1 MQRRALIRHLT
12 RHGCILRREGG
23 NHSIYLNPATNA
35 RSAVPRHRE
44 IADLLAKSIGQ
55 QRGIPEPSK

>member
-35 RSAVPRHRE
+35 
-44 IADLLAKSIGQ
+44 
-55 QRGIPEPSK
+55 